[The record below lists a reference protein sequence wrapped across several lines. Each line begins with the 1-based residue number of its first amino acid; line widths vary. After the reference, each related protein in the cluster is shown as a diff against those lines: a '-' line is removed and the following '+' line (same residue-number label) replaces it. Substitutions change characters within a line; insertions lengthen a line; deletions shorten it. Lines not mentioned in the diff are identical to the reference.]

1 MSRPRVLKT
10 VGRVAAL
17 ALLLV
22 AMAGP
27 SAIDIHPAQEESCS
41 APLVWL
47 GDGRCACKVS
57 LMSWLG
63 DGFGPG
69 GMLAEMVSGGCRLD
83 AGCIANNV
91 AMLIILSLPLLPF
104 LSTLLLFV
112 GGERRGLWVFH
123 LVAWG
128 LAAAVS
134 AFLLAASWWGQGE
147 GRLRLWGGWLCAV
160 LAVAV
165 LAGEILAAR
174 LRPSRKAR
182 PAAAGTG

>member
-1 MSRPRVLKT
+1 MSRISIKT

-17 ALLLV
+17 VLLLV
-22 AMAGP
+22 AMMGP
-27 SAIDIHPAQEESCS
+27 WFCDSHPATQESCS

-47 GDGRCACKVS
+47 GNGRCACLAS
-57 LMSWLG
+57 LMTWPG
-63 DGFGPG
+63 HGFGPG
-69 GMLAEMVSGGCRLD
+69 GMLAEMVSGECRLD

-91 AMLIILSLPLLPF
+91 AMLIMFSLPLLPF

-134 AFLLAASWWGQGE
+134 ALLLVACLWQVRVWGAG
-147 GRLRLWGGWLCAV
+147 LCGV
-160 LAVAV
+160 VAVAMLV
-165 LAGEILAAR
+165 GEILAAR
-174 LRPSRKAR
+174 LRPGREAR
-182 PAAAGTG
+182 PAEASVN

>member
-22 AMAGP
+22 AVAGP
-27 SAIDIHPAQEESCS
+27 WAIDTHPATQESCS

-47 GDGRCACKVS
+47 GNGYCACLVY

-63 DGFGPG
+63 HAFGPG
-69 GMLAEMVSGGCRLD
+69 GMLAEMVSGGCRHD
-83 AGCIANNV
+83 ADCIANNV
-91 AMLIILSLPLLPF
+91 AMLIMLPLPLLPF

-112 GGERRGLWVFH
+112 GGERRGRWVFH

-134 AFLLAASWWGQGE
+134 AFFLLVVGWQGAVVF
-147 GRLRLWGGWLCAV
+147 RLWGSWLSAV